1 MANSA
6 ADARREY
13 KKRWRQENRARVNEY
28 AREWRSRNPE
38 KVREYQAKYWQRVA
52 QEGASEE

>member
-13 KKRWRQENRARVNEY
+13 KKRWRQENRAKVNAY

-38 KVREYQAKYWQRVA
+38 KVKEYQAKYWQRVA
-52 QEGASEE
+52 DKSGTED

>member
-13 KKRWRQENRARVNEY
+13 KKRWRQKNQARVNEY

-52 QEGASEE
+52 QEGSSEE

>member
-1 MANSA
+1 MAVSA
-6 ADARREY
+6 SEARREY

-52 QEGASEE
+52 QEGSNEE